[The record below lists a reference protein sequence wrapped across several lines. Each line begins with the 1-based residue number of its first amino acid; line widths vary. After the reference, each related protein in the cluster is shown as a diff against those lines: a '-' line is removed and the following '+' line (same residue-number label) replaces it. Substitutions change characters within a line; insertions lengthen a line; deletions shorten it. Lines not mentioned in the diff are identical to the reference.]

1 MNRGVVSVLVVALA
15 LALGCGREAAP
26 PPASGA
32 TTPSG
37 AAAPA
42 SKAGL
47 ATPGQRAEIGKA
59 APDFALVDDAGRP
72 VKLSDHKGKIV
83 VLEWWNPE
91 CPFVDRAHTKGSLV
105 DAAKRHAASGVV
117 WIAVNSAALGR
128 QGHGAEATAA
138 GKKKFGMAYPVLL
151 DETGEV
157 GRAYGATNTPHLF
170 VVDAEGRLVYRGAV
184 DNSPDGEGESAPDG
198 RLVRYVDVA
207 LGELR
212 AGKAVSTPET
222 KAYGCSVKYAK

>member
-1 MNRGVVSVLVVALA
+1 MCCLSNCVGLKSLA
-15 LALGCGREAAP
+15 LAGLIAGVVGFSTVGTSVFAEP
-26 PPASGA
+26 PKDQPKQAQ
-32 TTPSG
+32 P
-37 AAAPA
+37 
-42 SKAGL
+42 
-47 ATPGQRAEIGKA
+47 KA
-59 APDFALVDDAGRP
+59 AIKIGDSAP
-72 VKLSDHKGKIV
+72 VFSVEDQDGKKVNLSDFKGKIV
-83 VLEWWNPE
+83 VLEWFNPE

-117 WIAVNSAALGR
+117 WIAVNSAALGK
-128 QGHGAEATAA
+128 QGHGAEATWA

-170 VVDAEGRLVYRGAV
+170 VINAEGRLVYRGAV

-198 RLVRYVDVA
+198 KLVRYVDVA
-207 LGELR
+207 LDELR
-212 AGKAVSTPET
+212 AGKPVSTPET